1 MTEPCMAQGQYANL
15 LKVWGKNC
23 SFELLPTAFS
33 PLHPSDQA
41 IAIHRTVPLEA
52 MLYDLQGFERGRGH
66 PVIRGANQIN
76 PSCSAPRVAGFLE
89 MGKDAARCGLGAES
103 SPRTR
108 PSTFAQAAAVA
119 KRIGECK
126 AGQY

>member
-1 MTEPCMAQGQYANL
+1 M
-15 LKVWGKNC
+15 
-23 SFELLPTAFS
+23 
-33 PLHPSDQA
+33 LH
-41 IAIHRTVPLEA
+41 
-52 MLYDLQGFERGRGH
+52 DLQGFERGRGH
-66 PVIRGANQIN
+66 PVIREASQIN
-76 PSCSAPRVAGFLE
+76 PARTAPRVAGIFE
-89 MGKDAARCGLGAES
+89 MCKDAARYGLGAES